1 VEKHRPGAKELN
13 MSPLNNQQKQL
24 LFDYCIGLTSEEQNA
39 EVQSLISSNKAA
51 AEVHAKL
58 KSALEPLN
66 ALEPETCPDDLAER
80 TILRIHNLARS
91 SQLQLQQLLASEQE
105 RKVTFRNPFWRNVG
119 KMVAAAAVVLI
130 ALGTFQTSSNFAR
143 QRYYQNRCQAQL
155 GNVFRG
161 LGDYVAD
168 NDGKLPVV
176 AATAG
181 APWWMVGRP
190 GQENFS
196 NTRCMWLLVK
206 SGYVD
211 PADFVC
217 PGRRQKLL
225 MRFKL
230 LQVKNFNDFP
240 SRQHITYSIRICC
253 KEPTMEMLAQK
264 VLMADLSPLFEDLPP
279 DFSKPLKIRVDEGL
293 LSHNSINHNY
303 RGQNILVGDGSSR
316 FLRKRHF
323 GITKDDIFTL
333 QNILNYDGTERP
345 SCETDNFLAP

>member
-1 VEKHRPGAKELN
+1 
-13 MSPLNNQQKQL
+13 MSPLNDQQKQL
-24 LFDYCIGLTSEEQNA
+24 LFDYCFGLTSEEQNA
-39 EVQSLISSNKAA
+39 QAQSLISSSNEAS
-51 AEVHAKL
+51 EVHAKL
-58 KSALEPLN
+58 KSALDPLDT
-66 ALEPETCPDDLAER
+66 LEPETCPDDLAER
-80 TILRIHNLARS
+80 TILRIHDLARS
-91 SQLQLQQLLASEQE
+91 SQLQLQQLLASEQS
-105 RKVTFRNPFWRNVG
+105 RRIVTRSPLWRNIG

-168 NDGKLPVV
+168 NDGKLPAV
-176 AATAG
+176 ATTAG
-181 APWWMVGRP
+181 SPWWMVGRP

-206 SGYVD
+206 NGHVD

-217 PGRRQKLL
+217 PGRRQKTL

-253 KEPTMEMLAQK
+253 KEPTVDALAQK
-264 VLMADLSPLFEDLPP
+264 VLMADLSPLFEDLSP
-279 DFSKPLKIRVDEGL
+279 DFSRPLKIRVDEGL
-293 LSHNSINHNY
+293 LNHNSINHNY
-303 RGQNILVGDGSSR
+303 RGQNLLSGNGSVR
-316 FLRKRHF
+316 FTKKRRI

-333 QNILNYDGTERP
+333 QNITNYNGTERP